1 MQFERPEF
9 FPVSIC
15 PKCHG
20 STTIGLWRC
29 PECKGM
35 SMGTFIRGKF
45 LYFGEPFT
53 RYHLQ
58 LKKSERR
65 LHWIEVGFSSVGG
78 IGFFLLFVWQL
89 SILSVAGDIFT
100 WAFWQTQGALAQL
113 FLWMSLVSF
122 CFLIYRLNDF
132 EKQPEI
138 IDVKKFGVQDVNEKQ
153 LEQKMDAS
161 MGSSFSDI
169 VKMAGKNTKNIARSF
184 DRESM
189 LVLEQAFGMADTSH
203 HSSVVL
209 MHLFLA
215 LIKQS
220 KIRFLFLRMGLQPST
235 IESHLQKNLAPGNN
249 MGEPQLSTDV
259 IQVMFAAYESAYQK
273 RDDKVYLADLL
284 EQTIAYA
291 PELQEMLYDFSIERD
306 KIQNVIEWMRIRERL
321 IREYHHMRHVS
332 QFRNKYGLDRAMTAV
347 ATPYLN
353 SFSQDITYAASVG
366 HLDPCVAR
374 EKEIEE
380 IFRVVSAGRQSA
392 ILVGETN
399 VGKMSIIEGIA
410 QLMVQDNVPDRLQDK
425 RFEVLSTSALLA
437 GTSVAGAQE
446 RLIRLLREAIQAKNI
461 ILYIHNIHDL
471 MNPGVGFD
479 VSETLAEYLSSGQI
493 LIFAS
498 TTPEAYNRQILR
510 SSLGSMMTKVEVAEM
525 DEAQAVQVLESRVGP
540 VEYKQN
546 VFFSYD
552 ALVASVRFAK
562 KFLRDQLLPESAIEL
577 MNESGSSV
585 RNKKG
590 ENKMV
595 LAEDVALI
603 VQQKTG
609 IPVTSLTDNE
619 STRLLQLE
627 EEMHK
632 RVIGQGEAVSLVA
645 NALRRARAQI
655 RSTKKP
661 IASFLFLGPTGV
673 GKTELAK
680 TIAEVYFGGENRMV
694 RFDMSEFQD
703 RSGISRMI
711 GAPGQQGTG
720 LLTEAVRQRPFSL
733 VLLDEMEKA
742 DKQILDL
749 FLQVFDDGRLTDS
762 VGRVIDF
769 TNSII
774 IATSNAGTPYV
785 QSEIQ
790 KGTSVAQIQEGLLRR
805 ELKQHFRPEFLNRF
819 DGIVV
824 FRPLDKE
831 ATIRIAGLML
841 TRVAKDLETRGVSF
855 RVEPVGIV
863 KLAEVGFDPEFGAR
877 PMRRAIQDL
886 VENNL
891 AEMILQGKLKRRDI
905 VVFDENG
912 LHVER

>member
-9 FPVSIC
+9 SPVFIC
-15 PKCHG
+15 STCHG
-20 STTIGLWRC
+20 ATTVGLWRC
-29 PECKGM
+29 SECKGM
-35 SMGTFIRGKF
+35 AFGKIVREKF
-45 LYFGEPFT
+45 LYFGEAFT
-53 RYHLQ
+53 RYHIQ
-58 LKKSERR
+58 LKRSQRW
-65 LHWIEVGFSSVGG
+65 LHWIEVGFALVLG
-78 IGFFLLFVWQL
+78 IVFFLLAIWQL
-89 SILSVAGDIFT
+89 SLLRFPVDI
-100 WAFWQTQGALAQL
+100 WSLNFWQSEALLAQL
-113 FLWMSLVSF
+113 FFWLSLLQF
-122 CFLIYRLNDF
+122 CFLVYRLNDF
-132 EKQPEI
+132 TKKTEKIES
-138 IDVKKFGVQDVNEKQ
+138 KKFGDEQEKKNQ
-153 LEQKMDAS
+153 QNFIAQE
-161 MGSSFSDI
+161 FSTFSEILKVSAHKKKDI
-169 VKMAGKNTKNIARSF
+169 SRSF
-184 DRESM
+184 DVES
-189 LVLEQAFGMADTSH
+189 LRILEQAFLLAHSAH
-203 HSSVVL
+203 HSSVAIF
-209 MHLFLA
+209 HIFLA
-215 LIKQS
+215 LLKQP

-235 IESHLQKNLAPGNN
+235 VENRLQKFFPPGSNA
-249 MGEPQLSTDV
+249 GEPQLSMDV
-259 IQVMFAAYESAYQK
+259 LEVIFSAYESAYNK
-273 RDDKVYLADLL
+273 REDKVYVADLFQ
-284 EQTIAYA
+284 QTIAYS
-291 PELQEMLYDFSIERD
+291 PELQEMLYDLSIEKE
-306 KIQNVIEWMRIRERL
+306 KIDNVIEWMRIRERL
-321 IREYHHMRHVS
+321 TREYHHMRRVS

-366 HLDPCVAR
+366 HLEPCVGR

-410 QLMVQDNVPDRLQDK
+410 QLMVQENVPDRLQDK
-425 RFEVLSTSALLA
+425 RFEVLSTSSLLS
-437 GTSVAGAQE
+437 GTSVSGALE

-510 SSLGSMMTKVEVAEM
+510 SSLGSMMTKVEIPEM
-525 DEAQAVQVLESRVGP
+525 EERQAVQVLESRAGS

-552 ALVASVRFAK
+552 ALVSSVRFAK

-577 MNESGSSV
+577 MNESASLV

-595 LAEDVALI
+595 LAEDVAQI

-619 STRLLQLE
+619 SSRLLQLE

-632 RVIGQGEAVSLVA
+632 RVVGQGEAVTLVA
-645 NALRRARAQI
+645 NALRRARAQV

-703 RSGISRMI
+703 RSGIYRMI
-711 GAPGQQGTG
+711 GSPGQQGTG

-733 VLLDEMEKA
+733 ILLDEMEKA

-785 QSEIQ
+785 QSELQ
-790 KGTSVAQIQEGLLRR
+790 KGTSVMAIQEGLLRN
-805 ELKQHFRPEFLNRF
+805 ELKKYFRPEFLNRF

-824 FRPLDKE
+824 FKPLDRE
-831 ATIRIAGLML
+831 ATMHIAELML
-841 TRVAKDLETRGVSF
+841 SRVAKDLEARGVLF
-855 RVEPVGIV
+855 RVEASGIE
-863 KLAEVGFDPEFGAR
+863 KLAQVGFDPEFGAR
-877 PMRRAIQDL
+877 PMRRAIQDM
-886 VENNL
+886 VENTL
-891 AEMILQGKLKRRDI
+891 AEYILQGKLQRRDT
-905 VVFDENG
+905 VVLDGNG
-912 LHVER
+912 LHIESV